1 MEPIDYYGDCASKF
15 SCEAID
21 RFPDLKHVVISA
33 NDDDPGFLL
42 HMLNRLRIKVSNRKA
57 MKGMN
62 RKKIPRR
69 RVDYLSIVR

>member
-1 MEPIDYYGDCASKF
+1 MEPIDYHGDCVRKF

-42 HMLNRLRIKVSNRKA
+42 HMLNRIRIEISNRKH
-57 MKGMN
+57 KGRADRN
-62 RKKIPRR
+62 RVKTGK
-69 RVDYLSIVR
+69 VVYLNYYR